1 VDTSAGVPLQIM
13 LKREASP
20 LRLSPDEHPGA
31 SHARADLDRIRQC
44 TCTNSKDAFRAVKVC
59 TCARILPTA
68 AGMHDRIDVQAQYR
82 RPPPSTNKSGDFATI
97 TAITRLVR
105 LSSRYAWLVILGFL
119 LAAIVSAS
127 YFTGHVVITTDTAQL
142 MSSSLPWRQQERA
155 IDLAFPQRVGRILVV
170 IDAATPEAAVNAADA
185 LVNELSPRA
194 DAIRTISRFE
204 GGEFFERNG
213 ILFRSLDEVRRDTSD
228 LIAAQPFLG
237 TLAADPTLRGVFRA
251 LSQSLEGVQ
260 LGKTKP
266 DDLTPALAAIADA
279 LEALANG
286 KTAAFSWRTL
296 ITGRAAEPSELRQ
309 FVNIQP
315 VLHFGDLQPAGKATA
330 VIREAAS
337 RLGLTPDKG
346 VQVRLTG
353 SVVLSDEEF
362 ASIADG
368 AALNGAVTLLLVGF
382 VLWLALKKARII
394 SAVFVNLMVGLVL
407 TAAVGLW
414 MVGALNPI
422 SLAFGVLFVGLG
434 VDFGI
439 QFSVRCRSERHACND
454 LDGALLATS
463 RGIAGP
469 LLLATASIAAAFYS
483 FLPTA
488 YVGVSELGLIAGT
501 GIIIAFATTITL
513 LPALLKVLKP
523 SGEHKP
529 IGYAALA
536 PLDRFLEKQ
545 RNWIVGLTL
554 AATILGLPLLA
565 DLRFDFNPLNLRPQD
580 SESVST
586 LLELMNDPDTTPNT
600 IEVLKSNLA
609 EALPIAERLRLLPE
623 VGRVLTLQSFVP
635 EDQDAKLALIDDASF
650 FFQNTLDPDQIGPEP
665 TPAET
670 RAAIE
675 KLVPELSDAARELDS
690 PFAVQARRLASLL
703 AALAKAP
710 PAALDQAQRV
720 LIAPLKTTLRQVR
733 HLLAAE
739 RVSIDTLPPALQQLW
754 VSADGRALME
764 VSPKGDANDN
774 AILSG
779 FVTAVRSVEPDA
791 AGTPVFM
798 IEAATTMVKAFLEA
812 GTLSVV
818 AIALILFVALRRPID
833 VALTLVPLLV
843 AIVVTLEICVLIGL
857 KLNFA
862 NIIALPLL
870 LGVGVAFKIY
880 YIIAWR
886 SGGTNFLQSSLTRA
900 IFFSACTTGIAFG
913 SLWLS
918 HHPGTSSMGELMAL
932 SLLTTLA
939 AAVIFQPALM
949 ATQGQTRAISQ
960 RP

>member
-1 VDTSAGVPLQIM
+1 
-13 LKREASP
+13 
-20 LRLSPDEHPGA
+20 
-31 SHARADLDRIRQC
+31 
-44 TCTNSKDAFRAVKVC
+44 
-59 TCARILPTA
+59 
-68 AGMHDRIDVQAQYR
+68 MHDRTEIQA
-82 RPPPSTNKSGDFATI
+82 STTERGGFATI
-97 TAITRLVR
+97 AVITRLVQ
-105 LSSRYAWLVILGFL
+105 LSSRYAWPVILCFL
-119 LAAIVSAS
+119 LVAIASAS
-127 YFTGHVVITTDTAQL
+127 YFTRHVVITTDSKQL
-142 MSSSLPWRQQERA
+142 MSSSLPWRQQEVML
-155 IDLAFPQRVGRILVV
+155 DLAFPQRVDRILVV
-170 IDAATPEAAVNAADA
+170 IDAATPEAADDAADA
-185 LVNELSPRA
+185 LVNELSPRS
-194 DAIRTISRFE
+194 DLIRAISRVD

-213 ILFRSLDEVRRDTSD
+213 ILFRSLEEVRRDTSD
-228 LIAAQPFLG
+228 LISAQPFLG

-251 LSQSLEGVQ
+251 LSQSLEGVR
-260 LGKTKP
+260 LEKANL
-266 DDLTPALAAIADA
+266 DDLRPALAAIADA

-296 ITGRAAEPSELRQ
+296 ITGRAAEPSDLRH
-309 FVNIQP
+309 FVYIQP
-315 VLHFGDLQPAGKATA
+315 VLHFDDLQPAGKATA

-346 VQVRLTG
+346 VKVRLSG

-368 AALNGAVTLLLVGF
+368 AALNSAVTLLLVGF

-394 SAVFVNLMVGLVL
+394 AAVFVNLMVGLIL

-422 SLAFGVLFVGLG
+422 SVAFGVLFVGLG

-439 QFSVRCRSERHACND
+439 QFSVRYRSERHACSG
-454 LDGALLATS
+454 LDQALLATS

-469 LLLATASIAAAFYS
+469 LLLATAAIAAAFYS

-488 YVGVSELGLIAGT
+488 YLGLSELGLIAGT
-501 GIIIAFATTITL
+501 GIIIAFATTVTL
-513 LPALLKVLKP
+513 LPALLRVLKP
-523 SGEHKP
+523 SGERKP

-536 PLDRFLEKQ
+536 PLDRFLDKQ

-554 AATILGLPLLA
+554 AGTIVGLPLLA
-565 DLRFDFNPLNLRPQD
+565 DLRFDFNPLNLRPQE

-586 LLELMNDPDTTPNT
+586 LLELMDDPDTTPNT

-609 EALPIAERLRLLPE
+609 EALPIAERLRQLPE

-635 EDQDAKLALIDDASF
+635 EDQDAKLALVDDAGF
-650 FFQNTLDPDQIGPEP
+650 FFQSTLDPDQIDPEP

-675 KLVPELSDAARELDS
+675 KLAPELSDAARGRDS
-690 PFAVQARRLASLL
+690 PTAVQARRLASLL
-703 AALAKAP
+703 AALVEA
-710 PAALDQAQRV
+710 PAAGLDEAQRA
-720 LIAPLKTTLRQVR
+720 LTAPLKTTLRQVR

-739 RVSIDTLPPALQQLW
+739 RVSIDTLPPALKQLW
-754 VSADGRALME
+754 VSADGRALIE

-774 AILSG
+774 ATLSR

-791 AGTPVFM
+791 AGTPIFM
-798 IEAATTMVKAFLEA
+798 IEAATTMVTAFVQA
-812 GTLSVV
+812 GILSVV

-870 LGVGVAFKIY
+870 FGVGVAFKIY

-886 SGGTNFLQSSLTRA
+886 SGETNFLQSSLTRA
-900 IFFSACTTGIAFG
+900 IFFSACTTSIAFG

-918 HHPGTSSMGELMAL
+918 HHPGTSSMGKLMAL

-939 AAVIFQPALM
+939 AAVFFQPALI
-949 ATQGQTRAISQ
+949 ATQKQTRPEPS
-960 RP
+960 RHSG

>member
-1 VDTSAGVPLQIM
+1 MRFLIATLPLVRQ
-13 LKREASP
+13 AS
-20 LRLSPDEHPGA
+20 
-31 SHARADLDRIRQC
+31 DLA
-44 TCTNSKDAFRAVKVC
+44 T
-59 TCARILPTA
+59 
-68 AGMHDRIDVQAQYR
+68 QAQYR
-82 RPPPSTNKSGDFATI
+82 LPSPSTNEIAV
-97 TAITRLVR
+97 ITRLVQ
-105 LSSRYAWLVILGFL
+105 LSSRHAWLVMLGFL
-119 LAAIVSAS
+119 LAAIASAS
-127 YFTGHVVITTDTAQL
+127 YFARHVVITTDNNQL
-142 MSSSLPWRQQERA
+142 MSSSLPWRQQELM
-155 IDLAFPQRVGRILVV
+155 IDLAFPQRVDRILVV
-170 IDAATPEAAVNAADA
+170 IDAATPEAADNAADA
-185 LVNELSPRA
+185 MVNELSPRS
-194 DAIRTISRFE
+194 DLIRTISRFD

-228 LIAAQPFLG
+228 LISAQPFLG

-251 LSQSLEGVQ
+251 LSQSLEGVRR
-260 LGKTKP
+260 GKAKL
-266 DDLTPALAAIADA
+266 DDLSPALAAIADA
-279 LEALANG
+279 LQALANG

-296 ITGRAAEPSELRQ
+296 VTGRAAEPSELRH

-337 RLGLTPDKG
+337 RLGLTPDNG
-346 VQVRLTG
+346 VKVRLTG
-353 SVVLSDEEF
+353 SLVLSDEEF

-368 AALNGAVTLLLVGF
+368 AALNSAVTLLLVGL

-394 SAVFVNLMVGLVL
+394 SAVLVNLMVGLVL
-407 TAAVGLW
+407 TAAAGLW

-422 SLAFGVLFVGLG
+422 SVAFGVLFVGLG

-439 QFSVRCRSERHACND
+439 QFSVRYRSERHARSD
-454 LDGALLATS
+454 LDQALLATG
-463 RGIAGP
+463 RGIAEP

-488 YVGVSELGLIAGT
+488 YVGLSELGLIAGT
-501 GIIIAFATTITL
+501 GIIIAFATTVTL
-513 LPALLKVLKP
+513 LPALLTVLKP

-565 DLRFDFNPLNLRPQD
+565 HLRFDFNPLNLRAQD

-586 LLELMNDPDTTPNT
+586 LLELMNDPDTTPHT
-600 IEVLKSNLA
+600 IDVLKSNLA
-609 EALPIAERLRLLPE
+609 EALAIAERLRQLPE

-635 EDQDAKLALIDDASF
+635 ENQDAKLALIDDASF
-650 FFQNTLDPDQIGPEP
+650 FFQNTLDPDQIDPEP

-670 RAAIE
+670 TAAIK

-690 PFAVQARRLASLL
+690 PSAVQARRLASLV
-703 AALAKAP
+703 AALVEAP
-710 PAALDQAQRV
+710 PAALEEAQRV
-720 LIAPLKTTLRQVR
+720 LIVPLKTTLRQVR
-733 HLLAAE
+733 HLFAAE
-739 RVSIDTLPPALQQLW
+739 RVSIDTLPPALKQLW
-754 VSADGRALME
+754 VSANGRALME

-774 AILSG
+774 ATLSR

-791 AGTPVFM
+791 AGTPIFM
-798 IEAATTMVKAFLEA
+798 IEAATTMVKAFVQA
-812 GTLSVV
+812 GILSVV

-843 AIVVTLEICVLIGL
+843 AIVVTLEICVLVGL

-886 SGGTNFLQSSLTRA
+886 SGETNFLQSSLTRA
-900 IFFSACTTGIAFG
+900 IFFSACTTAIAFG

-918 HHPGTSSMGELMAL
+918 HHPGTSSMGKLMAL
-932 SLLTTLA
+932 SLLTTLV

-949 ATQGQTRAISQ
+949 ATQGRTRAGPQ
-960 RP
+960 P